1 VRAGQCGVCGRP
13 VHRAGSDVGA
23 PSRAGASAGLRRV
36 GISWAGHGLNG
47 GGSGPLRVGLGRV
60 VSGRE
65 EWAGAELLAGFW
77 AGRGREVGCG
87 LGFEFLFWVFF
98 LFLLFYF

>member
-1 VRAGQCGVCGRP
+1 MRAGQCGVCGRP

-65 EWAGAELLAGFW
+65 EWAGAGLLAGF
-77 AGRGREVGCG
+77 
-87 LGFEFLFWVFF
+87 GFEFCFGFS
-98 LFLLFYF
+98 FYFSFSKSNSNKV